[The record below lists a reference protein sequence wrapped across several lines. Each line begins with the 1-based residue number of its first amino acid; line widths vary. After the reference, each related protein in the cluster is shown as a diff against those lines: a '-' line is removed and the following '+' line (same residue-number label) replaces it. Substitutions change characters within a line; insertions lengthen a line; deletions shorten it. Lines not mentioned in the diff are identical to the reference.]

1 MGRVSMERGL
11 SPEAADRLRRRYARS
26 RMPRPVLVVLVGLLA
41 ASGLTWLVWSASV
54 HSRPAVS
61 GQVTAYTVR
70 SDTQV
75 AVTLTVDRPDP
86 RVPAVCRVI
95 AQAVDFSPVA
105 EQQVAVPPTDLRVVN
120 VTLNLTTL
128 RRATSASVRECTT

>member
-1 MGRVSMERGL
+1 MSGEREL
-11 SPEAADRLRRRYARS
+11 SPEAAERLRRRYPRS
-26 RMPRPVLVVLVGLLA
+26 RVPRPLLVGMIGLLA
-41 ASGLTWLVWSASV
+41 ASGLLWLVWIASV
-54 HSRPAVS
+54 HSRPSVS

-70 SDTQV
+70 SDTSV

-105 EQQVAVPPTDLRVVN
+105 EQQVSVPPTDFRVVN
-120 VTLNLTTL
+120 LDLTLTTL
-128 RRATSASVRECTT
+128 RRATSASVRECRT